1 MSFSTFCKADP
12 NWLNNENRLCGF
24 PPFYEENNT
33 KLFEMIKTCNYEFP
47 SPFWDDVSDTAKD
60 LIRSILVVD
69 PSKRL
74 TAEQI
79 LAHPWVYGEG
89 TPVNVLENVKENMRQ
104 YNIKRKFK
112 VRVTPLSLTCYSFI
126 ENYIHGARSAQI
138 QKHHQGKVRKTNARN
153 TKKNPATNQ
162 RN

>member
-1 MSFSTFCKADP
+1 MECGCYPIYPVCES
-12 NWLNNENRLCGF
+12 NWVINCNFRLCGF

-112 VRVTPLSLTCYSFI
+112 VRCKNLRLINLYREPLTWCWLRTDSKTS
-126 ENYIHGARSAQI
+126 S
-138 QKHHQGKVRKTNARN
+138 RKSESE
-153 TKKNPATNQ
+153 
-162 RN
+162 